1 MLSKPNFFV
10 GKVPVY
16 GDLILAPMAGFSDLP
31 YRSICRS
38 LGSSMSYT
46 EFVNVDELSK
56 GRNGSPRARQKLC
69 YQENERP
76 IVFQIYGHDVDRIVS
91 VAQNLQDL
99 GPDIIDINMGCYVK
113 KIAERGAGAGML
125 RRPNII
131 AYLMERLVK
140 TLDIPVTAKIRLGWD
155 DNSRNYM
162 EVARALAD
170 HGASLVAVHGRT
182 RSQAYSGEA
191 DWDAIAEIKQALS
204 VPVVGNGDVRT
215 VTDIDN
221 IKAHTGCDAVMIG
234 RAVIGNPWI
243 LQRRD
248 RQEVTLPDRMELVR
262 RHLALNLKF
271 YGVEKG
277 LVLFRKHVARYI
289 EDTPAHVRKIRVPLL
304 TCERV
309 SDFENLLCSLGSEV
323 NEPVGLSV

>member
-1 MLSKPNFFV
+1 
-10 GKVPVY
+10 
-16 GDLILAPMAGFSDLP
+16 MAGFSDLP

-289 EDTPAHVRKIRVPLL
+289 EDTPARVRKIRVPLL

>member
-91 VAQNLQDL
+91 VAENLQDL

-289 EDTPAHVRKIRVPLL
+289 EDTPARVRKIRVPLL

>member
-1 MLSKPNFFV
+1 MKDF
-10 GKVPVY
+10 KY
-16 GDLILAPMAGFSDLP
+16 CIW
-31 YRSICRS
+31 
-38 LGSSMSYT
+38 YT
-46 EFVNVDELSK
+46 
-56 GRNGSPRARQKLC
+56 P
-69 YQENERP
+69 
-76 IVFQIYGHDVDRIVS
+76 
-91 VAQNLQDL
+91 
-99 GPDIIDINMGCYVK
+99 GPDHPWNYFTNKFIPHLSIKTGLTESQAFHLFSIIKKQDIEIEFDNLICSEKEGFNSLEY
-113 KIAERGAGAGML
+113 
-125 RRPNII
+125 
-131 AYLMERLVK
+131 
-140 TLDIPVTAKIRLGWD
+140 TIRLGWD
-155 DNSRNYM
+155 DNNRNYM

-191 DWDAIAEIKQALS
+191 DWDAIAEIKQSLS
-204 VPVVGNGDVRT
+204 IPVVGNGDVRT

-289 EDTPAHVRKIRVPLL
+289 DDTPARVRKIRVPLL